1 MNEHKSCRTKSAY
14 IFSGEGILVF
24 GSVGFAQLHSL
35 IRSPEDFEVGL
46 AERKLRGPGC
56 RSAAFDFIDP
66 IEKFHGS
73 SMVAV
78 GGLFG

>member
-1 MNEHKSCRTKSAY
+1 MLA
-14 IFSGEGILVF
+14 GEGAMLTR
-24 GSVGFAQLHSL
+24 GPVGLAQLHSL
-35 IRSPEDFEVGL
+35 IDRPENLKIGF